1 MHLTEPIE
9 IRPCRPDD
17 LPRFAPLTAQGLS
30 PALRDG
36 ITGAEQD
43 RYCHLGLW
51 LGDIP
56 AGLLLS
62 RRSSMVPGEQ
72 ELLSVMVL
80 PLLRRR
86 HLALRL
92 LEAFAARM
100 KAEGRTQLATQW
112 SERLPQGEAFAGL
125 LTASGW
131 QPAAKARLRM
141 AFHVGERHDALPQH
155 GLLMQ
160 QLQRRGLVLKSLA
173 SLDAREEA
181 GLSAAT
187 ARLTAL
193 HAPPAWA
200 DPQLWQEGLDRE
212 VSQVLLDTAGEPLGW
227 LLAQHHSAPGRWT
240 LPCGWLSPSVHWHVA
255 LIAGMGELLARLE
268 EIRGPQ
274 SSLILQ
280 PTTTEGAKVCRLL
293 DRRFRPYAMW
303 ADSILESHKP
313 LLD

>member
-17 LPRFAPLTAQGLS
+17 LPRFAPLTAQGL
-30 PALRDG
+30 AATLREG
-36 ITGAEQD
+36 LTGAEQD
-43 RYCHLGLW
+43 RFCHLGLW

-62 RRSSMVPGEQ
+62 RRSSIVPGEQ

-80 PLLRRR
+80 PLLRRQ

-100 KAEGRTQLATQW
+100 KAEGRTRLATQW
-112 SERLPQGEAFAGL
+112 SERLPQGDAFAGL

-131 QPAAKARLRM
+131 RPAAKARLRM

-155 GLLMQ
+155 EMLMR
-160 QLQRRGLVLKSLA
+160 QLERRGLIFKSLA
-173 SLDAREEA
+173 SLDAREEE
-181 GLSAAT
+181 GLSSAT
-187 ARLTAL
+187 ARLTACNAL
-193 HAPPAWA
+193 PVWA
-200 DPQLWQEGLDRE
+200 DPRQWQDGLDRE
-212 VSQVLLDTAGEPLGW
+212 VSQALFNAAGESLGW
-227 LLAQHHSAPGRWT
+227 LLAQHHATLGHWT
-240 LPCGWLSPSVHWHVA
+240 LPCGWLSPSVHWHGA
-255 LIAGMGELLARLE
+255 LIAGMGELLTRLE

-274 SSLILQ
+274 SSLVLQ

-293 DRRFRPYAMW
+293 DSRFRPYAMW
-303 ADSILESHKP
+303 ADSILESHKA
-313 LLD
+313 LG

>member
-30 PALRDG
+30 ATLREG
-36 ITGAEQD
+36 LSGAEQD

-62 RRSSMVPGEQ
+62 RRSSMAPGEQ

-80 PLLRRR
+80 PLLRRQ

-92 LEAFAARM
+92 LEAFASKM
-100 KAEGRTQLATQW
+100 KAEGRTRLATLW
-112 SERLPQGEAFAGL
+112 SERLPQGEAFASL

-131 QPAAKARLRM
+131 LPAAKARLRM

-155 GLLMQ
+155 EMLMHH
-160 QLQRRGLVLKSLA
+160 LERRGLVLKSLA

-181 GLSAAT
+181 SLSAAT
-187 ARLTAL
+187 SQLTVRQAL
-193 HAPPAWA
+193 PAWA

-212 VSQVLLDTAGEPLGW
+212 VSQVLLSAGGEPAGW

-240 LPCGWLSPSVHWHVA
+240 LPCGWLSPSIRWNGA

-280 PTTTEGAKVCRLL
+280 PTTTEGARVCLLL
-293 DRRFRPYAMW
+293 DRRFRSYAMW
-303 ADSILESHKP
+303 ADSILESHKA
-313 LLD
+313 LG

>member
-1 MHLTEPIE
+1 MHLTEPVE
-9 IRPCRPDD
+9 IRPCRADD

-30 PALRDG
+30 VSLREG
-36 ITGAEQD
+36 LTGAEQE

-80 PLLRRR
+80 PLLRRQ

-100 KAEGRTQLATQW
+100 KADGRDRLATQW

-131 QPAAKARLRM
+131 LPAAKARLRM

-155 GLLMQ
+155 EMLMQ
-160 QLQRRGLVLKSLA
+160 HVERRGLVLRSLT
-173 SLDAREEA
+173 SLDTRQEA
-181 GLSAAT
+181 SFSAAIT
-187 ARLTAL
+187 RLAARNAL
-193 HAPPAWA
+193 PVWA

-212 VSQVLLDTAGEPLGW
+212 VSQVLLDAGGEPMGW

-240 LPCGWLSPSVHWHVA
+240 LPCGWLSPSLRWNGA

-303 ADSILESHKP
+303 ADSILESHKT
-313 LLD
+313 LG